1 MEPRSSEQVK
11 PAVTSLCS
19 QNRGWENIL
28 VEQYQLPT
36 NEAICHYHNKH
47 SIYLSLAPRPVSLYQ
62 IREKQS
68 HTGFFSKGDIAI
80 TPADMPVF
88 CRWEQEDRFLQI
100 SISSDFVDT
109 VARETMDRENLE
121 LIPQFHTR
129 DRQIEASAMML
140 LAELQQE
147 NTGSSLYVESLTN
160 LLAINLIRQYAT
172 SKPHLAIREGK
183 LPQHQL
189 MRVLEYIDAHL
200 DRDIKLVDL
209 AALLDMSQFHFS
221 HVFKQSMGISPYQ
234 YLLQQRIERAKLL
247 LKQTELSIVEI
258 ALDCG
263 FNSHSHL
270 SKQFRQFTGMTP
282 TAYRVT
288 V

>member
-1 MEPRSSEQVK
+1 MESQANLS
-11 PAVTSLCS
+11 S

-36 NEAICHYHNKH
+36 NEVICHYHSKH
-47 SIYLSLAPRPVSLYQ
+47 SIYLSLPRPVSLYQ

-68 HTGFFSKGDIAI
+68 HTGFFRKGDIAI

-88 CRWEQEDRFLQI
+88 CRWEREDRFLQI

-121 LIPQFHTR
+121 LISQFHTR
-129 DRQIEASAMML
+129 DRQIEASAIML

-172 SKPHLAIREGK
+172 SKPHLSIREGG

-200 DRDIKLVDL
+200 DSDIKLMDL

-221 HVFKQSMGISPYQ
+221 HVFKQSMGIPPYQ